1 MNVPAIIERL
11 EQMKIRLNEG
21 SYQIKLLEAESGSLI
36 LHVEINNLCFI
47 TKDSLHK
54 AIAEFLRR
62 VFKMTSISG
71 NLEQHVIEVVLAE
84 CDSYIISGWFIIT
97 SMYILALN

>member
-1 MNVPAIIERL
+1 MDVPTIIEQL
-11 EQMKIRLNEG
+11 DQMKTRLNEG
-21 SYQIKLLEAESGSLI
+21 SYQIKLLEAESGSLV

-54 AIAEFLRR
+54 AIAEFLHR
-62 VFKMTSISG
+62 VFKMTSIIG
-71 NLEQHVIEVVLAE
+71 NLDRHAIEVVLAE

>member
-1 MNVPAIIERL
+1 MDVPAIIEKL
-11 EQMKIRLNEG
+11 EQINIRLNEG
-21 SYQIKLLEAESGSLI
+21 SYQIKLLEAESGSLV

-54 AIAEFLRR
+54 AIAEFLHR
-62 VFKMTSISG
+62 VFKMTSIIG
-71 NLEQHVIEVVLAE
+71 NLDQHVIEVVLAE

>member
-1 MNVPAIIERL
+1 MDVPAIIEQL
-11 EQMKIRLNEG
+11 EQVKKKLNEG
-21 SYQIKLLEAESGSLI
+21 TFNQIKLLEAERGSLV

-62 VFKMTSISG
+62 VFTSISG
-71 NLEQHVIEVVLAE
+71 SLDQHVIEVVLAE
-84 CDSYIISGWFIIT
+84 CDSYVISGWFVI
-97 SMYILALN
+97 MYILALN

>member
-1 MNVPAIIERL
+1 MNVPAIIEKL

-71 NLEQHVIEVVLAE
+71 NLDQHVIEVVLAE

>member
-1 MNVPAIIERL
+1 MDVPAIIEKL

>member
-1 MNVPAIIERL
+1 MNVPAIIEKL

-21 SYQIKLLEAESGSLI
+21 SFNQIKLLEAESGSLI

-54 AIAEFLRR
+54 AIAEFLHR

-71 NLEQHVIEVVLAE
+71 NLDQHVIEVVLAE
-84 CDSYIISGWFIIT
+84 CDSYIISGWFII
-97 SMYILALN
+97 MYI